1 MRDPHNFELA
11 AGAFFSHGQ
20 HNCCLVCLTA
30 ETLVH
35 SHVPARRK
43 IRPIQINRSQKGDT
57 SNESYLRRGTSLLPR
72 YLWTA
77 KAQRTGSRET
87 RWPPRRAHICSN
99 TLVTPSIGIRG
110 GPKRSTRHDTRTSLC
125 FCRSGTRRATGAT
138 LWPTSRSRTL
148 ISRE

>member
-35 SHVPARRK
+35 SHLPARRK
-43 IRPIQINRSQKGDT
+43 IRPIQINRSKKGGT
-57 SNESYLRRGTSLLPR
+57 SNESYLRRGTSLH
-72 YLWTA
+72 LWTA
-77 KAQRTGSRET
+77 KAQRTGSGET

-99 TLVTPSIGIRG
+99 TLITPLNGIRG
-110 GPKRSTRHDTRTSLC
+110 GPKRSTRHGARTSLC

-138 LWPTSRSRTL
+138 LWLTSRSRTL
-148 ISRE
+148 RSRE